1 MTTPSRT
8 ETIRRIKA
16 ALKRRSRLTWVVRDI
31 GDAILIAPPR
41 RRQYV
46 FAGHYVMTPKD
57 GAALARLF
65 GIPYA
70 LQGDG
75 FHIDDGTS
83 ATWLAHIEGTGAAP
97 TEGAQQ
103 P

>member
-1 MTTPSRT
+1 
-8 ETIRRIKA
+8 
-16 ALKRRSRLTWVVRDI
+16 
-31 GDAILIAPPR
+31 
-41 RRQYV
+41 
-46 FAGHYVMTPKD
+46 MTPKD